1 VLRERALKARANEA
15 DERLLIEAARR
26 DPGRFAEV
34 YENHFERVYAYVAR
48 RVGNQQEAEDI
59 TSEVFHQALANIGK
73 FEWRGVPFAAW
84 LLRIAANATADRW
97 RQKAREQGN
106 PEEEASEEFD
116 FDAANESA
124 RLFAMVKELPI
135 EQRLVVEMRF
145 AEEKTIKEIAQTI
158 GKTEGAVKQ
167 LQFRGMQNL
176 RAKIEKVSGKI
187 LSERNA

>member
-1 VLRERALKARANEA
+1 VLKARQSEA

-26 DPGRFAEV
+26 DPSRFAEV

-48 RVGNQQEAEDI
+48 RVGNRQEAEDI

-84 LLRIAANATADRW
+84 LLRIATNTTADRW

-106 PEEEASEEFD
+106 PEAEASEEFD
-116 FDAANESA
+116 FDEANESA

-145 AEEKTIKEIAQTI
+145 AEGKSIREIAQAI

-167 LQFRGMQNL
+167 LQFRGIQNL
-176 RAKIEKVSGKI
+176 RLRMEPRAAKKLVR
-187 LSERNA
+187 RNA